1 TIGNYPRESKIGNAL
16 HNDIDIFRFSAVQSR
31 SDCSDP
37 KRFIRVFTNA
47 LNFANLPGEREIRAG
62 FFANVGGGWITSVD
76 SSLQTIQ
83 APGSEWVKESEPPPR
98 PPIRGV
104 LPPGEPLAYDFYGSP
119 ALIPFDLTYQAV
131 EVADGSPPPTGNVE
145 TSMIRQEIK
154 FGFLSEI
161 FGQATGAGDPFP
173 GYPFPVSLVDSQ
185 GLWGFELNPEVRDPE
200 VTQIVTITVR
210 SQTAPLNPNA
220 LANIPLVYPQT
231 TPVDRPPNAHPVH
244 FPFDVRA
251 FENGDGCAEQPV
263 PLIEGNQQSP
273 EVVSQ
278 LVDAQKP
285 FVVQRSR
292 FIGKGRDD
300 VVCYEQE
307 VRLVNPQNTTG
318 RLNQYRLQA
327 VLPGTT
333 EGGNTRLLALTRCD
347 RVRCD
352 NCAGE
357 GVQGCPA
364 DSQSPDD
371 PEIVPPIECPD
382 GSEFTQLEPTE
393 PGTRLILDLQQAQSN
408 NSIPGGGSAVLRY
421 VVATRI
427 PSGFDAPNFLTGRGG
442 FGNRAIW
449 TDETTPI
456 SLDLDF
462 DDLSHGIET
471 RFGFGGGGTG
481 RERGDPGTGT
491 STRDPDDPDQ
501 TLATVSAVR
510 AVSDGTVGVFE
521 FETAAEILT
530 GGFQVYFAAGSQW
543 RETGPFLLTRPHRSA
558 GVYRAELPFAPGDS
572 VEVKIVEYELD
583 GTTRLHG
590 PYSLEVAEAPVAPE
604 LGTDGG
610 WS

>member
-1 TIGNYPRESKIGNAL
+1 M
-16 HNDIDIFRFSAVQSR
+16 
-31 SDCSDP
+31 
-37 KRFIRVFTNA
+37 
-47 LNFANLPGEREIRAG
+47 
-62 FFANVGGGWITSVD
+62 
-76 SSLQTIQ
+76 
-83 APGSEWVKESEPPPR
+83 
-98 PPIRGV
+98 
-104 LPPGEPLAYDFYGSP
+104 
-119 ALIPFDLTYQAV
+119 DL
-131 EVADGSPPPTGNVE
+131 S
-145 TSMIRQEIK
+145 
-154 FGFLSEI
+154 
-161 FGQATGAGDPFP
+161 
-173 GYPFPVSLVDSQ
+173 
-185 GLWGFELNPEVRDPE
+185 
-200 VTQIVTITVR
+200 
-210 SQTAPLNPNA
+210 
-220 LANIPLVYPQT
+220 
-231 TPVDRPPNAHPVH
+231 PNAHPVH

-530 GGFQVYFAAGSQW
+530 GGFQVYFAEGSQW

-590 PYSLEVAEAPVAPE
+590 PYSLGVAQAPVAPE

-610 WS
+610 WSAESSATDMPPLVPLNGRRTPGPSDRGRFVVPSSGVYRVPYTSLADALDASGAQLAARAAAGQLSLTHRGKSVTYHADQNGLWFWADEARDGHVEGLDYVVALSDGALVTSVDFELPAANPVETHLSRLQFEEDKVAAVGTESYDPRPSYWMWQYLLAGAGDDAQFRLDFDAPDASEVDGELTLKVRGGSETQVYPDHVLSVT

>member
-1 TIGNYPRESKIGNAL
+1 MEFHFFDLGVYGDNGFDLGGKDTCYDESNKVSSDACDTATVVRIYPPDWLPLTTSCRADTVIELPVEAIPAGADLEACQWLQPFTGACSSGENCCRLLDDVDFVLTFRSLVEAGFIGEECIAPGVWRVEIDTSENTIGNYPRESKIGNAL

-231 TPVDRPPNAHPVH
+231 TPVDLSPNAHPVH
-244 FPFDVRA
+244 FPFDQWH
-251 FENGDGCAEQPV
+251 G
-263 PLIEGNQQSP
+263 
-273 EVVSQ
+273 
-278 LVDAQKP
+278 
-285 FVVQRSR
+285 
-292 FIGKGRDD
+292 
-300 VVCYEQE
+300 
-307 VRLVNPQNTTG
+307 
-318 RLNQYRLQA
+318 
-327 VLPGTT
+327 
-333 EGGNTRLLALTRCD
+333 LLR
-347 RVRCD
+347 
-352 NCAGE
+352 
-357 GVQGCPA
+357 
-364 DSQSPDD
+364 
-371 PEIVPPIECPD
+371 
-382 GSEFTQLEPTE
+382 
-393 PGTRLILDLQQAQSN
+393 
-408 NSIPGGGSAVLRY
+408 
-421 VVATRI
+421 
-427 PSGFDAPNFLTGRGG
+427 
-442 FGNRAIW
+442 
-449 TDETTPI
+449 TPI
-456 SLDLDF
+456 AILK
-462 DDLSHGIET
+462 
-471 RFGFGGGGTG
+471 
-481 RERGDPGTGT
+481 
-491 STRDPDDPDQ
+491 
-501 TLATVSAVR
+501 R
-510 AVSDGTVGVFE
+510 A
-521 FETAAEILT
+521 
-530 GGFQVYFAAGSQW
+530 
-543 RETGPFLLTRPHRSA
+543 
-558 GVYRAELPFAPGDS
+558 
-572 VEVKIVEYELD
+572 
-583 GTTRLHG
+583 
-590 PYSLEVAEAPVAPE
+590 
-604 LGTDGG
+604 
-610 WS
+610 